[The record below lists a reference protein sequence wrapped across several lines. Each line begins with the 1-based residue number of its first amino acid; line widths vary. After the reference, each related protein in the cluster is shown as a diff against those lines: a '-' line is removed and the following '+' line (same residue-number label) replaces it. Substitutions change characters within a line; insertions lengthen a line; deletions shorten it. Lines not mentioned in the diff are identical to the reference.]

1 MLVVIAA
8 AVEKS
13 SRWAEEMKI
22 TTLKS
27 RFEVISISLRGCS
40 QLQGTLF
47 KEVWL
52 SNLDGLER
60 GLSVH

>member
-1 MLVVIAA
+1 MLVIIAA

-47 KEVWL
+47 KEV
-52 SNLDGLER
+52 
-60 GLSVH
+60 